1 MALFSFF
8 KAPKH
13 QQFKYVPRYY
23 DPQKERIEEI
33 IKNAKGEGSGDTE
46 LIKSRISRNFQNR
59 GSSQSSQSYRSSI
72 TKRSNI
78 LLLVIL
84 VALFGL
90 AYLLLTVY
98 LPRFIQQIEG

>member
-13 QQFKYVPRYY
+13 QKFKYVPRYY
-23 DPQKERIEEI
+23 DPQKERLEEI

-59 GSSQSSQSYRSSI
+59 GSSQSYRSSI
-72 TKRSNI
+72 TRRSNM

-84 VALFGL
+84 IALFAL

-98 LPRFIQQIEG
+98 LPRFLQQIEG

>member
-8 KAPKH
+8 KAPRH

-23 DPQKERIEEI
+23 DPQKERLDEI

-59 GSSQSSQSYRSSI
+59 GSSQSYRSSV

-84 VALFGL
+84 IALFVL

-98 LPRFIQQIEG
+98 LPRFLQQIEG